1 MTCLM
6 QGCEVGHSGVTTW
19 AGTHM
24 LRTLGRFREQLEA
37 LPEQSAL
44 DAQVCV
50 SLGDALVLMSQF
62 MSRLR

>member
-1 MTCLM
+1 
-6 QGCEVGHSGVTTW
+6 V
-19 AGTHM
+19 
-24 LRTLGRFREQLEA
+24 LRTLGRFRKLEA

-44 DAQVCV
+44 DDQVCV